1 MSEDDSIRLQKL
13 IAHSGLA
20 SRREAERLI
29 QNGLVTV
36 NGEVVSELGSRVAST
51 DQIFVD
57 GRKLVVSSRL
67 YLALNKPR
75 GYVCSRE
82 ANGRFPSFLDLL
94 PSHLREV
101 HHVGRLDVASEGLLF
116 STTDGA
122 LTQVVT
128 HPRYQVPKYY
138 LVTLQGE
145 VRGDLRKLCETGA
158 RVEDEWLQFDELA
171 VVQRERDLFSVKVR
185 LHGGKNREIRRLLEH
200 FGYLV
205 RRLQRIGI
213 GSVRLGAMKTGSWRH
228 LSSKEVAS
236 LFCFKT
242 D

>member
-1 MSEDDSIRLQKL
+1 MNGNDSIRLQKL

-29 QNGLVTV
+29 EKGVVTV

-51 DQIFVD
+51 DQIVVD
-57 GRKLVVSSRL
+57 GRKLVLTSRL

-82 ANGRFPSFLDLL
+82 VNGRFPSFLELL
-94 PSHLREV
+94 PTHLRSV
-101 HHVGRLDVASEGLLF
+101 HHVGRLDVASEGLLV

-128 HPRYQVPKYY
+128 HPRYEVPKYY

-145 VRGDLRKLCETGA
+145 EGADLEKRCETGA
-158 RVEDEWLQFDELA
+158 RLDGEWLQFEELG
-171 VVQRERDLFSVKVR
+171 VVQREAEWFSVKVK

-200 FGYLV
+200 FGYSV
-205 RRLQRIGI
+205 RRLRRIGI
-213 GSVRLGAMKTGSWRH
+213 GSVRLGAMKAGGWRH
-228 LSSKEVAS
+228 LSSEEVAS
-236 LFCFKT
+236 LFRFKS